1 MAEKSIIKR
10 LVEYYHGNKLSHAY
24 LIETNDIEACYQDIK
39 EFIKR
44 INCPQEY
51 QKNCEK
57 CNFCNLLESGN
68 LPSIIEINSLGKNI
82 KKEQILDLK
91 SRFSTMP
98 TYTKENIYIIKESEK
113 LNASSA
119 NTMLKFLEEPENNII
134 GFFLTKNQNNCL
146 NTIKSRCE
154 IIKSIY
160 EEKDTSDIL
169 ANQYLD
175 TVISYL
181 KNLSLENPT
190 IMLNKEIILN
200 NYNERSEIEEIFQL
214 MLKIVQKSI
223 KEKNKTNDQDF
234 REKLSF
240 LINKDIEKLVKLEKL
255 LMKYNEEL
263 NYNVNIELF
272 LDKFIIELSGKNE

>member
-39 EFIKR
+39 VFIKR

-51 QKNCEK
+51 QKKCEK

-234 REKLSF
+234 REKFSF